1 MSFNSD
7 QPKTTKE
14 QDALDFADSAESVA
28 KSIFNS
34 NFPEG
39 FVLGVEGDWGSGK
52 TTYINF
58 ILEYLKNNHP
68 EFKILEFNP
77 WLHSSHE
84 NLIAAYF
91 KFLSTKANDIFDDD
105 SQETLANIIDIF
117 TPAAGSA
124 INLVTGGVFGKSA
137 EIAIE
142 LYNKKLK
149 ETPLLEK
156 QYEDIKTTLKTAQKR
171 FLVVIDDLD
180 RLDNTE
186 IKTMLKLVKSVGKL
200 PYVTYILSYNRAY
213 VENATNSEMPNFI
226 EKIVQLPIP
235 IPKPAQSKL
244 ITMLTDY
251 ALEEFFKN
259 INRKEERWRYFV
271 DLGLYYYI
279 KNPREVYLLS
289 NSINFRFS
297 AMKGI
302 LNPIELFVLEV
313 LRLFHTD
320 LWNWIRD
327 NKYAVIKYD
336 AYFIIKE
343 GEQPTKQEL
352 EKLLFL
358 PATLS
363 EKQKMMLISLF
374 PHLSNSI
381 EATPYNKRETIYES
395 FKNKPLGTD
404 LIERESV
411 YDAYF
416 AQYIEETE
424 VSEADITR
432 FVSNANNRIE
442 TAQALR
448 ILIEKRDGDGN
459 SQIDEFLKLLSAYF
473 EKLENPEPPQ
483 ELLWA
488 LIDIYEELYIF
499 KDARPNNA
507 MMLDSR
513 IRIIFK
519 TLHKRIGKQK
529 TFIFL
534 KDLCNDKNSVSATI
548 PMLSN
553 VGIDIDRFLNF
564 NNIPR
569 LGLIDVSNW
578 GTLTEI
584 FAPHLK
590 NAFLKGDVDNFPY
603 VGYAE
608 FMAIHIFNDLSTSTT
623 FPELPK
629 YIIKYLKS
637 RSQKYRSKYETQRN
651 RNFPNLF
658 DHDILAKYV
667 ANIDLTNQDQISKE
681 VITDFLKHWESS
693 YHNRFPNKNPTDFL
707 TKNST
712 N

>member
-1 MSFNSD
+1 MRLNPD
-7 QPKTTKE
+7 QPKTTKK
-14 QDALDFADSAESVA
+14 QDALGFSDSAESAA

-105 SQETLANIIDIF
+105 SQKALANLIDIF

-251 ALEEFFKN
+251 ALEEFFKG
-259 INRKEERWRYFV
+259 INRKEEHWRYFV

-313 LRLFHTD
+313 LRLFHAD

-327 NKYAVIKYD
+327 NKYAVIKYNT
-336 AYFIIKE
+336 YFIINE

-363 EKQKMMLISLF
+363 EHQKIMLIRLF
-374 PHLSNSI
+374 PRLFNSI
-381 EATPYNKRETIYES
+381 EPNPYNMSHAIHDASRDTTIS
-395 FKNKPLGTD
+395 TD
-404 LIERESV
+404 SIERESV

-416 AQYIEETE
+416 SQYLEETR
-424 VSEADITR
+424 VSEADIIR
-432 FVSNANNRIE
+432 FVRNGYSRIE

-448 ILIEKRDGDGN
+448 ILIDKRDGDGN
-459 SQIDEFLKLLSAYF
+459 SQIDEFLKFLNAYF
-473 EKLENPEPPQ
+473 AKLRNPEPPQ

-499 KDARPNNA
+499 KDTRPNNA
-507 MMLDSR
+507 IVLDDR
-513 IRIIFK
+513 IRNIFQ
-519 TLHKRIGKQK
+519 TLYKRIGDYK
-529 TFIFL
+529 TFMFL
-534 KDLCNDKNSVSATI
+534 RMLCNDPNSVSATI
-548 PMLSN
+548 PILCG
-553 VGIDIDRFLNF
+553 VGMSIGAFLNNPY
-564 NNIPR
+564 NNTPR
-569 LGLIDVSNW
+569 LDLIRASNW
-578 GTLTEI
+578 KTLTEI

-590 NAFLKGDVDNFPY
+590 NAFLKGKVDRFPH

-608 FMAIHIFNDLSTSTT
+608 LLAIHIFNDLSTSTP
-623 FPELPK
+623 FPELPQ

-637 RSQKYRSKYETQRN
+637 YSQKYRSKYETQRR

-658 DHDILAKYV
+658 DKDVLAKYI
-667 ANIDLTNQDQISKE
+667 ANINLTNPDPVSKE
-681 VITDFLKHWESS
+681 VVTDFLENWKDS
-693 YHNRFPNKNPTDFL
+693 RPR
-707 TKNST
+707 
-712 N
+712 